1 MRFELTP
8 GMKPVDHP
16 EFFRLPPPPGRSR
29 ESHIVLDES
38 GTFWNGPVRVDHD
51 GMALA
56 FASWI
61 RRHPDDGR
69 YILENGYDWT
79 YFTVKDVPFFVR
91 RADASAEAVML
102 RLSDG
107 TEERLDPASVSV
119 APDGVLYARVKG
131 GDFDA
136 RFSATAQA
144 GLVDVIVE
152 GPDGEPLVEVAGERF
167 SIRLRVPVDPC

>member
-1 MRFELTP
+1 
-8 GMKPVDHP
+8 
-16 EFFRLPPPPGRSR
+16 
-29 ESHIVLDES
+29 
-38 GTFWNGPVRVDHD
+38 VRVDHD